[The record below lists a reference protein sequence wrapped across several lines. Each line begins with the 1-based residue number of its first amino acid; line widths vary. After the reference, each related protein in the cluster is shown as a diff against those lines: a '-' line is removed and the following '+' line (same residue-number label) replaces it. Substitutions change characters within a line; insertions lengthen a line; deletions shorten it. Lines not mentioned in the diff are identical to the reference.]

1 MVMVIWKT
9 KTKTVGGPTKFEQ
22 TISFGVVGV
31 GVDSGVFVDVG
42 DLKDE
47 NKERGWMV
55 RALPVLWNNL
65 QYSATC

>member
-1 MVMVIWKT
+1 MNPHLI
-9 KTKTVGGPTKFEQ
+9 P
-22 TISFGVVGV
+22 GV

>member
-1 MVMVIWKT
+1 MV
-9 KTKTVGGPTKFEQ
+9 Q
-22 TISFGVVGV
+22 QAISFGVVGVGVGVGV

-42 DLKDE
+42 DLKYE